1 MTEKEIINAMLKI
14 LIEIIT
20 EQAIT
25 TGRTDWGE
33 VQLKKVEKL
42 FSKLSE
48 IK

>member
-1 MTEKEIINAMLKI
+1 MTEKEILNSILKI
-14 LIEIIT
+14 LVEIIT

-25 TGRTDWGE
+25 TGRTAWAED
-33 VQLKKVEKL
+33 QLKKVDVL